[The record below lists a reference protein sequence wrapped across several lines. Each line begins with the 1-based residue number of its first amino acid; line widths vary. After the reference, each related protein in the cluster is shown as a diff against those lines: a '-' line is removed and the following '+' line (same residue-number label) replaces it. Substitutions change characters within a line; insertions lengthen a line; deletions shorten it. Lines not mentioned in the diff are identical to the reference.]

1 MPETTFSFRVAP
13 DPPPAAEVKPDS
25 WALVMFTTVA
35 AAMNRLSTL
44 VRKRPVGKLVETEM
58 ARLSFPA
65 PPSKDSAGSS
75 SAVSV
80 IR

>member
-25 WALVMFTTVA
+25 WVLVMFTTVL

-44 VRKRPVGKLVETEM
+44 VRNRPVGKTVETEM

-75 SAVSV
+75 SDVSV